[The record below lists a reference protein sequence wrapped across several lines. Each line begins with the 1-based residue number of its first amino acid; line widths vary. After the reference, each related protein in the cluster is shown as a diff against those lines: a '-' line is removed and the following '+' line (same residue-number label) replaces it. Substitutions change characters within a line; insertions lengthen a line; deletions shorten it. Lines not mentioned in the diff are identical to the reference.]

1 MDSEEEKEKEKEA
14 KKYASAQ
21 KRTARTMKS
30 GHVMSWVT
38 PLIKGRLY
46 VGPFIADREDAMYLE
61 QMCHVTHIVNL
72 KPNVDGKT
80 ATGLAKHSWYYPC
93 FFMDR
98 DAATKQY
105 REREGAPK
113 LVRDY
118 AIPVDFAE
126 TKNEKE
132 QTQWYMQ
139 HAQRL
144 ANFMQEHEHAVVYI
158 HNDKGNSEEA
168 FLAMLTWF
176 YVQPAKYP
184 KNVGEWMTQNN
195 YTHLMA
201 ESEEQ
206 RALFDKVLA
215 KVRTAS
221 PLISWLKKQKKIQ

>member
-1 MDSEEEKEKEKEA
+1 MDSEEDAERKAET
-14 KKYASAQ
+14 KKYAVQ
-21 KRTARTMKS
+21 RKRDARKMET

-46 VGPFIADREDAMYLE
+46 VGPFIADREDALYLE

-80 ATGLAKHSWYYPC
+80 KTGLPKHSWYYPC

-98 DAATKQY
+98 DQAVY

-118 AIPVDFAE
+118 ALPGDFAE

-144 ANFMQEHEHAVVYI
+144 AHFLQDNEHAVVYI

-168 FLAMLTWF
+168 FLGMLAWF
-176 YVQPAKYP
+176 YFQPAKYP
-184 KNVGEWMTQNN
+184 KNVTEWMTQNN

-206 RALFDKVLA
+206 RAIFDKVLA
-215 KVRTAS
+215 KARTAS
-221 PLISWLKKQKKIQ
+221 PLISWLKKQKKI